1 MAKAIS
7 KIVKA
12 ISKHAKTISKMDKT
26 ISELAKTISKVA
38 KAISKMAKT
47 ISKIITDKNLY
58 VQRGI
63 SMQAE
68 YSTPIIYLKFLFLC
82 QNQLTQS
89 NLAMHR

>member
-47 ISKIITDKNLY
+47 ISKIITDKNLH
-58 VQRGI
+58 VQRGLACKWRVAPRLLTLN
-63 SMQAE
+63 S
-68 YSTPIIYLKFLFLC
+68 YFYVKTNLRRST
-82 QNQLTQS
+82 
-89 NLAMHR
+89 